1 MEISRTRL
9 LLSLCI
15 GMVAISLASVFVRLA
30 QAEGVPT
37 LTVAAWRLTVA
48 SAVLLPYTC
57 FTRRDEV
64 HDLGRQEW
72 ILLTASG
79 VFLGLHFAAWIG
91 SLAYTSVASSVVLVS
106 MGPVFV
112 GLGSWTFLRERPSL
126 RMTLG
131 ILLAAAGSIVISW
144 GDFGQGQ
151 DQLLGDVLAL
161 FGAIMVAAYLM
172 IGRKVR
178 GTRSLATYIA
188 VVYGVAM
195 LTVLGLVLVAGQ
207 PMVGF
212 SPAAYGWM
220 LALGLIPQL
229 IGHSTLNWA
238 LRYLSATFVSIITL
252 SEPIGSGVLAYIIL
266 GEAVTVSTAIG
277 GVFVLIGIYVASRAE
292 LNSGKAPQD
301 LIEVSG

>member
-37 LTVAAWRLTVA
+37 LTIAAWRLTVA
-48 SAVLLPYTC
+48 SAVLLPYTW
-57 FTRRDEV
+57 FTRRDEIQ
-64 HDLGRQEW
+64 DLGRQEW
-72 ILLTASG
+72 ILLAASG

-188 VVYGVAM
+188 AVYGVAM
-195 LTVLGLVLVAGQ
+195 LTVLSLVLSTGQ
-207 PMVGF
+207 PMAGF
-212 SPAAYGWM
+212 SLGAYGWM

-252 SEPIGSGVLAYIIL
+252 SEPIGSGILAYIIL
-266 GEAVTVSTAIG
+266 GEAVTVPTAIG
-277 GVFVLIGIYVASRAE
+277 GACVLIGIYVASRAE
-292 LNSGKAPQD
+292 LNTREASQD